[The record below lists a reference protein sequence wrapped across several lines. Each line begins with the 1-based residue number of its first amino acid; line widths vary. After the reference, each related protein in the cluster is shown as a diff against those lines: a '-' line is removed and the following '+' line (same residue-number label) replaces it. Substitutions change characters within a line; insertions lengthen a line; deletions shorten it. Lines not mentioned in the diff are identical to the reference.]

1 LHASALLWA
10 GLLAF
15 VAVAFVV
22 DLRFFEP
29 ADGSRPSMRRSV
41 VWSVVW
47 LVLALAFGG
56 FIWAWQ
62 GSDIGS
68 QFLTGYLL
76 ERSLSLDNV
85 FVFALIFSSM
95 AVPAEQRQR
104 MLEIGIV
111 LALGLR
117 LVFIAV
123 GAELVEAVDEV
134 LYVFGAILLFT
145 GVRMAMHRHDEDTV
159 DPERNPGVRIARRM
173 GLSPTMAVILAIATA
188 DVIFAVDSIPAI
200 FGITTVTFIVFS
212 ANAFALLGMRALYA
226 LLEGAAAR
234 FEHLKTGL
242 AFILVFIGAKM
253 LVEDLWHIPIA
264 VSLGVIVIALAV
276 SVLASLTAGEGPV
289 ADQT

>member
-41 VWSVVW
+41 AWSVVW

-56 FIWAWQ
+56 FIWVWQ

-173 GLSPTMAVILAIATA
+173 GLSPMMAVILAIATA

-226 LLEGAAAR
+226 LLEGAADR

-276 SVLASLTAGEGPV
+276 SVLASLTARDGPV